1 MLEREGSTLS
11 AEAAAKSD
19 ELLVQGLQQGN
30 ASATAELFDRY
41 GAYVQ
46 RVLARML
53 GYAEPERADL
63 LHEVF
68 VRALERVADLKN
80 ARALKPWLVGI
91 AVFTA
96 QEWLRRRKRRG
107 PLLPPEDGAARE
119 SLDATPEA
127 REAVRCFYELV
138 ARFGEDERAAFILRQ
153 LEGMS
158 LNEVAAALG
167 VSLSTARRRIER
179 AETRFQQLLPEYP
192 ALRERG
198 EQTQRR
204 P

>member
-1 MLEREGSTLS
+1 MLEREGGSLST
-11 AEAAAKSD
+11 ETAAQGD
-19 ELLVQGLQQGN
+19 ELLVHGLLQGN
-30 ASATAELFDRY
+30 SNATAELFDRY

-46 RVLARML
+46 RVLARLL

-68 VRALERVADLKN
+68 VRALERVADLKS
-80 ARALKPWLVGI
+80 ARALKPWLAGI

-96 QEWLRRRKRRG
+96 QEWLRRRKRLG
-107 PLLPPEDGAARE
+107 PLLAPEDGAARE
-119 SLDATPEA
+119 ALDASPEA
-127 REAVRCFYELV
+127 RQAVRCFYELV
-138 ARFGEDERAAFILRQ
+138 DRFGADERAAFILRQ

-158 LNEVAAALG
+158 LNEVAAACG

-179 AETRFQQLLPEYP
+179 AEARFQQLLPEYP

-198 EQTQRR
+198 EQTRR
-204 P
+204 RS